1 MPERTLMIVKPDA
14 TGRNLIG
21 EIIRR
26 VEQSGFVV
34 RALCMKRLTPERAR
48 RFYAVH
54 EGKPFLDSL
63 CRFMSSGL
71 IVPMVLEKEGAVADL
86 RALIGATDPKKAAC
100 GTLRSDLAV
109 DLEKN
114 SVHASD
120 SPENAVTE
128 IAFFFGDDLCCR

>member
-1 MPERTLMIVKPDA
+1 MIVKPDA

-34 RALCMKRLTPERAR
+34 RALKMTRLTPAQTRQ
-48 RFYAVH
+48 FYAVH

-63 CRFMSSGL
+63 CASMSSAS
-71 IVPMVLEKEGAVADL
+71 IVPMVLEKEGAVTHL
-86 RALIGATDPKKAAC
+86 RNLIGATNPKQAAC
-100 GTLRSDLAV
+100 GTLRHDLAV

-120 SPENAVTE
+120 SPENARIE
-128 IAFFFGDDLCCR
+128 IAFFFPELP

>member
-1 MPERTLMIVKPDA
+1 MIIKPDA

-34 RALCMKRLTPERAR
+34 SALRLTRLTPAEAR

-63 CRFMSSGL
+63 CAFMSSGP
-71 IVPMVLEKEGAVADL
+71 IVPMILEKENAIADL
-86 RALIGATDPKKAAC
+86 RALIGATDPAKAAC
-100 GTLRSDLAV
+100 GTLRYDLALNV
-109 DLEKN
+109 EKN
-114 SVHASD
+114 TVHASD
-120 SPENAVTE
+120 GPETAATE
-128 IAFFFGDDLCCR
+128 TAFFFPD